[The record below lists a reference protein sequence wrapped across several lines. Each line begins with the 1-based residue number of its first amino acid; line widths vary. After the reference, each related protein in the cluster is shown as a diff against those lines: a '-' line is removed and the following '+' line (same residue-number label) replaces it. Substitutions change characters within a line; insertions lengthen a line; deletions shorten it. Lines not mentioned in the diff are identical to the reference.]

1 MKAIPCRLLNLME
14 IPLFISNFK
23 GHIVSWLPR
32 TMHRSSC
39 VLYNM
44 VKVRRNNLLHFVSFW
59 PLMQL

>member
-1 MKAIPCRLLNLME
+1 ME